1 MSWIVNILATLIYL
15 GFGII
20 YAVGF
25 SKRKHFRYSIVV
37 TAAAIF
43 LAQAGMFLLFQVENW
58 FGAMMWM
65 ALGYVMMLL
74 SLWVNVKMTMA
85 VASYYA
91 VWASCTWCLAYE
103 LSMVF
108 CWLLRKRWEILA
120 EVFPIVLLLVGTAGV
135 IVCRYTVAI
144 WIPEN
149 KRFMI
154 GPRQLT
160 SALVLLAMQGYLF
173 LWFVKQCVN
182 NRSGGLQ
189 GGNWFSIL
197 QMQILCVVV
206 LYLQNELFKKS
217 AMRQERLVSDL
228 LWRQQKEHYRI
239 AKENIDI
246 INRKC
251 HDLKHQIAA
260 LRDMCTKEEREKYI
274 EEIQDSIQIYEA
286 MVKTGND
293 VLDTILT
300 EKSLACKENDIVVSC
315 VADGKGLEFLH
326 PIDLYTIFG
335 NAMDNAIEC
344 VKNLPKQEKR
354 QIDVLI
360 HRQHQFLIVQI
371 MNPLEEELEFED
383 NLPVT
388 TKHDKAYHGYGL
400 RSIKNSVKKY
410 NGVFQVK
417 IKDGCFCLKI
427 LFPIKE

>member
-108 CWLLRKRWEILA
+108 CWLLRKRWEIPA

-293 VLDTILT
+293 VLDTI
-300 EKSLACKENDIVVSC
+300 
-315 VADGKGLEFLH
+315 
-326 PIDLYTIFG
+326 FG

-344 VKNLPKQEKR
+344 VKNLQKQEKR

-371 MNPLEEELEFED
+371 MNPVEEELEFED